1 MRYSTE
7 YRKNNTLQIQKTHQ
21 HFPAQTPTQIGAAPF
36 EKIKI
41 RTHDRNAFQRGT
53 RVKNT

>member
-7 YRKNNTLQIQKTHQ
+7 YRKNNSLQIQKKHQ

-41 RTHDRNAFQRGT
+41 RTHDRNAFQRWDKH
-53 RVKNT
+53 VDY